1 MNFNLSKLTQNEDG
15 SSRKLLTKADLGIM
29 LAITLI
35 YAVVAF
41 SALGAFDNPQTLWNA
56 SSVDE
61 SVTITFDQPHNISKV
76 FYYGGICKKQNFT
89 VQYYDS
95 NMKQISSQS
104 VEYKL
109 NTMFRWQIA
118 NAVEAVNVS
127 SVTIRPE
134 EAGLVLMEVA
144 FVDADAS
151 SDGNVFIQPSGSY
164 LLTNESKKE
173 ENTALIDEQ
182 ETVPERPSYMKGTYF
197 DEIYHGRTAYE
208 YIHGMKPYDTSH
220 PPLGKIIISI
230 GIRIFGMVPFG
241 WRCMGTLLGV
251 LMLPV
256 IYLTGKQLFNNTAIA
271 AFVTAALALDCMHF
285 TQTRISTI
293 DGIAAFFILLM
304 FFFMF
309 RYVIMVR
316 DDVEFRKTLIPLGL
330 AGITMGLGVAT
341 KWNAVYAGIGL
352 AILFFGIHIVKLMS
366 LKKNPGSSGRKAAT
380 PFEKYLKNMP
390 MLLLFCVA
398 FFVVIPSIIYC
409 VSYVPHLAPTGY
421 SLDAVWRA
429 QTHMYNFH
437 SNLNSTHN
445 YSSEWW
451 SWPLIKTPLWFH
463 VNIHHNP
470 GMAENIYDFGNP
482 IVWWSGICAVL
493 TIPLAMIVNRK
504 ARESTAAWCILVA
517 FASQYVPW
525 IFVSRLSF
533 IYYYFP
539 SAIMSILAIG
549 WWFWF
554 LNEMT
559 EKIENEKT
567 RKIVRLVLLAA
578 GIIFI
583 LIALYLFRLFFPL
596 LTGSEI
602 TVEQTTYLKGL
613 LNMK

>member
-61 SVTITFDQPHNISKV
+61 SVTITFDQPQNISKV

-95 NMKQISSQS
+95 SMKQISSQS
-104 VEYKL
+104 IEYKL
-109 NTMFRWQIA
+109 NTMFRWQVA
-118 NAVEAVNVS
+118 NAANAVNVS

-144 FVDADAS
+144 FVDADAPG
-151 SDGNVFIQPSGSY
+151 DENVFIQPSGSY
-164 LLTNESKKE
+164 LLTNGSERE

-256 IYLTGKQLFNNTAIA
+256 IYLSGKQLFNNTAIA

-316 DDVEFRKTLIPLGL
+316 DDEEFKKTLIPLGL

-352 AILFFGIHIVKLMS
+352 AILFFGIHIVKLVS
-366 LKKNPGSSGRKAAT
+366 LKKKPGSAGRKAAT
-380 PFEKYLKNMP
+380 PFERYLKNMP
-390 MLLLFCVA
+390 VLLLFCLA

-463 VNIHHNP
+463 VNIHHHP
-470 GMAENIYDFGNP
+470 GMAGNIYDFGNP

-493 TIPLAMIVNRK
+493 TIPPAMIVSRK

-554 LNEMT
+554 LTEMT

-567 RKIVRLVLLAA
+567 RKIARTALLAA

-583 LIALYLFRLFFPL
+583 LIALYLFWLFFPL
-596 LTGSEI
+596 LTGTEI